1 MAAISN
7 LSPDMMPV
15 LSRGKHRSP
24 KRGACFMEF
33 ASFLAG
39 ERWSDHPAC
48 THPALASLA
57 RLVNDWTTDSNR
69 SRLSE
74 MIPSVIGLVGDDE
87 RVELIIAVRA
97 ASAALPV
104 ASEARQ
110 RALAVGLIRCGAR
123 LAEVDPEGAAGVN
136 LIARAALNQA
146 PLAELWA
153 TQQLA
158 SLMRRQPKTFAPM
171 YDAIV
176 NVAVAGIGEA
186 CIDDPDDRLRKLLK
200 TAIDDCDRLLRTPDQ
215 SRQQAVSLTPA

>member
-1 MAAISN
+1 MAAISS

-39 ERWSDHPAC
+39 ERWNDHPAC

-57 RLVNDWTTDSNR
+57 RLVNDWTTDANR
-69 SRLSE
+69 ARLGE

-87 RVELIIAVRA
+87 RVELIVAVRA
-97 ASAALPV
+97 TSAALPV

-110 RALAVGLIRCGAR
+110 RALAVGLIRCEAR
-123 LAEVDPEGAAGVN
+123 LAEIDPEGAAGVH

-153 TQQLA
+153 TRQLA
-158 SLMRRQPKTFAPM
+158 SLMRRQPKTFPPM

-186 CIDDPDDRLRKLLK
+186 CTVDPDERLRNLLQ
-200 TAIDDCDRLLRTPDQ
+200 TAIDDCDGLLRRPDMA
-215 SRQQAVSLTPA
+215 RQPVVPLTSA

>member
-1 MAAISN
+1 MAAIST

-57 RLVNDWTTDSNR
+57 RLVNDWTTDANR
-69 SRLSE
+69 ARLGE

-87 RVELIIAVRA
+87 RVELIVAVRA
-97 ASAALPV
+97 ASSALPV

-110 RALAVGLIRCGAR
+110 RALAVGLIRCEAR
-123 LAEVDPEGAAGVN
+123 LAEVDPDGAADVH
-136 LIARAALNQA
+136 LIVRAALNQA

-158 SLMRRQPKTFAPM
+158 SLMRRQPKTLAPM

-186 CIDDPDDRLRKLLK
+186 CIDDPDARLLKLLQ
-200 TAIDDCDRLLRTPDQ
+200 TAIDDCDGVLRTPDR
-215 SRQQAVSLTPA
+215 SRQPRASLTPA

>member
-1 MAAISN
+1 MAAFSN

-39 ERWSDHPAC
+39 ERWSDHPSC

-57 RLVNDWTTDSNR
+57 RLVNDWTSDANR
-69 SRLSE
+69 SRLGE
-74 MIPSVIGLVGDDE
+74 MIPSVIGLLGDDE
-87 RVELIIAVRA
+87 RVELIVAVRA

-110 RALAVGLIRCGAR
+110 RALAVGLIRCEAR
-123 LAEVDPEGAAGVN
+123 LAEIDLDGAPAVHA
-136 LIARAALNQA
+136 IVRTALVQA

-158 SLMRRQPKTFAPM
+158 SLLRRQPRTLAPM

-186 CIDDPDDRLRKLLK
+186 CIDNPDERLRKLLQ
-200 TAIDDCDRLLRTPDQ
+200 TSIDDCDRLLRTRDQ
-215 SRQQAVSLTPA
+215 ARQVRVTLTPA